1 MGLWC
6 TGPAAEGVTELII
19 VGLLLFEAS
28 VLPWVSLGRFQ
39 GCTAY
44 LNV

>member
-1 MGLWC
+1 MGLRC
-6 TGPAAEGVTELII
+6 LGPGAEGVTELLIM
-19 VGLLLFEAS
+19 GLVLFEAS
-28 VLPWVSLGRFQ
+28 VLPWVSLGRLQ